1 MLHASPRVRCAP
13 DAKRGFDHGVF
24 VPLQVAFP
32 AADVPTTQLS
42 LLRGLSAPAHVALG
56 RALAPLRDEGVL
68 VIASGMTFHDLAAMR
83 AAIAGKAAVAD
94 VAAQSEAFDA
104 WLTDTLTAADV
115 APDER
120 LNRLEHWA
128 DAPHGAPGA
137 SMQDNSSTDFCL
149 RSACVPSA
157 GGAPDAA
164 AGGCWRGAGRSR
176 RAAVQ
181 RGAWRCRARLVL
193 RMAMTRGNHDTDEHI
208 QHRAGQWY
216 PP

>member
-56 RALAPLRDEGVL
+56 HALRDEGVL

-83 AAIAGKAAVAD
+83 AAIAGKAGAAD
-94 VAAQSEAFDA
+94 VAPQSEAFDA

-128 DAPHGAPGA
+128 DAPHGAPDA
-137 SMQDNSSTDFCL
+137 SMQDNSSTDV
-149 RSACVPSA
+149 ACVARACHPRAEHLMPLLVAA
-157 GGAPDAA
+157 GAGLGAA
-164 AGGCWRGAGRSR
+164 AVRPYSEALGGVVRVSSFEWR
-176 RAAVQ
+176 
-181 RGAWRCRARLVL
+181 
-193 RMAMTRGNHDTDEHI
+193 
-208 QHRAGQWY
+208 
-216 PP
+216 

>member
-42 LLRGLSAPAHVALG
+42 LLRGLSTPAHVA
-56 RALAPLRDEGVL
+56 LRDEGVL
-68 VIASGMTFHDLAAMR
+68 IIASGMTFHDLAAMR
-83 AAIAGKAAVAD
+83 AAIAGKAGAAD
-94 VAAQSEAFDA
+94 VAPQSEAFDA

-157 GGAPDAA
+157 GGAPHAA
-164 AGGCWRGAGRSR
+164 AGGCRRGAGRR
-176 RAAVQ
+176 GGAAVQ
-181 RGAWRCRARLVL
+181 RGAWLRCARLIL
-193 RMAMTRGNHDTDEHI
+193 RMAMMRGNHDTDEHI